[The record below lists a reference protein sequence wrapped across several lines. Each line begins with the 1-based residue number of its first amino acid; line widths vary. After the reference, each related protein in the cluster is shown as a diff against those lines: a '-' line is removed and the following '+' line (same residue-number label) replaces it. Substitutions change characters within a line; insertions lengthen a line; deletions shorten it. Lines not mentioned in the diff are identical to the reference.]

1 MTENLKQKLRLQL
14 IAKRKKLTNFTKNK
28 LERKIAASFIANFPL
43 ELDDVI
49 AGYKAI
55 NNEVSCDLIIE
66 ILQDMGFKTALCA
79 IAENSKILEFRQFNK
94 NDRLYPSKKYAIPQP
109 LNNKPA
115 MLPKVILVPLV
126 AVDLKGNRL
135 GYGAGY
141 YDETLNAL
149 SAIEDIITVGLAFDF
164 QLLQKVPS
172 HTKDFKLD
180 IVITEKRIL
189 IFD

>member
-1 MTENLKQKLRLQL
+1 MTETLKQKLRLQL
-14 IAKRKKLTNFTKNK
+14 IAKRKKLTKFTKNNS
-28 LERKIAASFIANFPL
+28 ERKIAANFIASFPL

-49 AGYKAI
+49 AGYRAI
-55 NNEVSCDLIIE
+55 NNEVSCDLIVE

-79 IAENSKILEFRQFNK
+79 IIENSKILEFRQFNK
-94 NDRLYPSKKYAIPQP
+94 NDKLYPNKKYGILEP
-109 LNNKPA
+109 LNNKPS
-115 MLPKVILVPLV
+115 LFPKIILVPLV
-126 AVDLKGNRL
+126 AVDLNGNRL

-141 YDETLNAL
+141 YDETLSTL

-164 QLLQKVPS
+164 QVVQKVPS
-172 HTKDFKLD
+172 HKKDFKLD

>member
-14 IAKRKKLTNFTKNK
+14 IAKRKKLTKFTKNK
-28 LERKIAASFIANFPL
+28 LERKIASNFIASFPL
-43 ELDDVI
+43 ELDDII

-79 IAENSKILEFRQFNK
+79 MAENSKILEFRQFSK
-94 NDRLYPSKKYAIPQP
+94 NDKLYPNKYGIFQP
-109 LNNKPA
+109 LNNKQV
-115 MLPKVILVPLV
+115 MLPKVIFVPLV

-141 YDETLNAL
+141 YDETLHAL
-149 SAIEDIITVGLAFDF
+149 STVEDIITVGLAFDF
-164 QLLQKVPS
+164 QVIQKVPS